1 MPFATSLRGSV
12 IYPAQVAAYTIV
24 DLASIVTGKK
34 KLTMKDLAGP
44 VAIVGETGRAAKRG
58 VGSFL
63 VLLGT
68 LSTFLGIFNLL
79 PFPALDGGRLV
90 FLAYEAVARRKP
102 NAKIEAQI
110 HAIGLAMLLMLI
122 AVVTVFDIRGH

>member
-1 MPFATSLRGSV
+1 MRDS
-12 IYPAQVAAYTIV
+12 
-24 DLASIVTGKK
+24 
-34 KLTMKDLAGP
+34 AGP

-58 VGSFL
+58 VGNFFT
-63 VLLGT
+63 LLGT

-90 FLAYEAVARRKP
+90 FLAYEGIARRKP

-110 HAIGLAMLLMLI
+110 HAVGLAMLLLLI